1 MAPQITNLS
10 SEKSEKPVWGAG
22 IILAVIAAVCTTL
35 VALTYSLTEVRI
47 AENDRAWLEQSLQPA
62 LAGVV
67 YDNNLL
73 KSTLEIPLPHELPGN
88 EPVLVYRALRD
99 DTPVAALFVV
109 SALNG
114 FSGPI
119 KLLIGIDDSGAIT
132 AVRVLKHRETPGLGD
147 FIDSSKSDW
156 IDQFEQKSLS
166 APDRSLWALQRDG
179 GKLDQVTGASI
190 TSRAVV
196 KAVKETLLYFEAN
209 RETVFAMGNGDATDA
224 AE

>member
-1 MAPQITNLS
+1 VAPQITNLGS
-10 SEKSEKPVWGAG
+10 KESEKPVWSAG
-22 IILAVIAAVCTTL
+22 IILAVIAAVCTAL
-35 VALTYSLTEVRI
+35 VAMTYSLTEVRI

-62 LAGVV
+62 LTGVA

-73 KSTLEIPLPHELPGN
+73 ESTLEIPLPHELPGN
-88 EPVLVYRALRD
+88 EPVLVYRALLEN
-99 DTPVAALFVV
+99 TPVAALFVV

-119 KLLIGIDDSGAIT
+119 KLLIGIDDRGAVT

-209 RETVFAMGNGDATDA
+209 RETVFAMNNSDATDA